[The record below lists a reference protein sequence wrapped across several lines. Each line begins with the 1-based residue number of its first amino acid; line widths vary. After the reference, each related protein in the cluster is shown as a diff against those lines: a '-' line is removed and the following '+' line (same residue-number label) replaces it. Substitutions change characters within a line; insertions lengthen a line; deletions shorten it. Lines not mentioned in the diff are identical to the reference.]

1 MRYYEGLIKRKFKD
15 VVGSKYEAIQKEYS
29 EYILT
34 EEEMRPHEIK
44 KILLPLDFS
53 VTEVSESLCELLST
67 YENATVTLVFIT
79 DAQISEIIMASLD
92 EEAGEEF
99 IQKKED
105 YGTRL
110 LDDYE
115 HCLASRNIPC
125 MRRML
130 LGNKQQDILK
140 IASDFD
146 MVALPKCYAS
156 NHPDSCAV
164 SGDASC
170 WRNHWHNRQSYSDV
184 I

>member
-1 MRYYEGLIKRKFKD
+1 MPYYQGLIKRKFKD

-53 VTEVSESLCELLST
+53 VTDVSESLCELLAT
-67 YENATVTLVFIT
+67 YENASVTMIYIT
-79 DAQISEIIMASLD
+79 DEQIHEVIRASLD
-92 EEAGEEF
+92 NAASEEF
-99 IQKKED
+99 LRQKEE

-115 HCLASRNIPC
+115 HCLTSRSIPC
-125 MRRML
+125 KRRML

-140 IASDFD
+140 LAPDFD

-156 NHPDSCAV
+156 NHPDSCSV
-164 SGDASC
+164 SGDAIFLA
-170 WRNHWHNRQSYSDV
+170 QSLTQPAIV
-184 I
+184 F